1 MESVRMVKSEVS
13 KIEVLFVDD
22 EEQTLKY
29 LSRAFSSICRVRL
42 AANVD
47 EALVVLKSSKD
58 VAVVVTDQVMPG
70 GKGTELLSW
79 VSDNRPHIVRILTT
93 AYADLTSAIE
103 SINRGEVFRFVEKPW
118 SLTDLEALL
127 EEAISRFRE
136 KLTAADYSSV
146 SDEIIIHKMTTQVGG
161 DCEGWK
167 LYAMHSLDRL
177 GDYEAGIE
185 AIANK
190 HMAALMEN
198 LDESRAAVLIES
210 LDAFIDEN
218 FLSKAVLA
226 QVQVA
231 VNRAFNTDTSH

>member
-1 MESVRMVKSEVS
+1 MSRVKSDLS
-13 KIEVLFVDD
+13 KLEVLFVDD

-29 LSRAFSSICRVRL
+29 LSRAFSSVCRVRL

-47 EALVVLKSSKD
+47 EALAVLKSSRD

-70 GKGTELLSW
+70 AKGTDLLGW
-79 VSDNRPHIVRILTT
+79 VSEHRPHIVRILTT
-93 AYADLTSAIE
+93 AYADLSSAIE

-118 SLTDLEALL
+118 TLTDLEALL
-127 EEAISRFRE
+127 DEAITRFRE
-136 KLTAADYSSV
+136 NLSASDYSSV
-146 SDEIIIHKMTTQVGG
+146 SDDIILHKLITQVGG

-190 HMAALMEN
+190 HTAALMEH
-198 LDESRAAVLIES
+198 LDHARATTLIES
-210 LDAFIDEN
+210 LDSYIDEN
-218 FLSKAVLA
+218 YLTNATLA

-231 VNRAFNTDTSH
+231 VNKAFNTDTNH

>member
-1 MESVRMVKSEVS
+1 MGKSDLS
-13 KIEVLFVDD
+13 NIEVLFVDD

-42 AANVD
+42 ATNVD

-58 VAVVVTDQVMPG
+58 IAVVVTDQVMPG
-70 GKGTELLSW
+70 AKGTELLRW
-79 VSDNRPHIVRILTT
+79 VSENRPHIVRILTT

-103 SINRGEVFRFVEKPW
+103 SINRGEVFKFVEKPW
-118 SLTDLEALL
+118 TLTDLEELL
-127 EEAISRFRE
+127 EEAICRFRE
-136 KLTAADYSSV
+136 KLSVADYGSV
-146 SDEIIIHKMTTQVGG
+146 SDEIIIHKMTSQVAS

-190 HMAALMEN
+190 HMAALVEN

-210 LDAFIDEN
+210 LDTYIDES
-218 FLSKAVLA
+218 FLSKVVLA
-226 QVQVA
+226 QVHVA